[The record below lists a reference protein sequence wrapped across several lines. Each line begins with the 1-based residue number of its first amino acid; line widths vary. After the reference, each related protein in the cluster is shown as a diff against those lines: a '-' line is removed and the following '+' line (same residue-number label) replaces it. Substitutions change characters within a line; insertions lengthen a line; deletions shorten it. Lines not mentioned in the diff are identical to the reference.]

1 MQKRGKERKKMEVER
16 ITEAKR
22 KAEREREE
30 AEHAEIL
37 RRGKEARQ
45 EKIAAAKREASQ
57 VLSSFREPK
66 QVEAKA
72 RAKAKTEARNK
83 AQQWNRIIIDLRV
96 FFKRKRVQARKVM
109 DETEKTTMLDSKR
122 IFEGKIRKLA

>member
-1 MQKRGKERKKMEVER
+1 MEVER
-16 ITEAKR
+16 ITEAQGE
-22 KAEREREE
+22 AEGEREE
-30 AEHAEIL
+30 AEHAEII

-72 RAKAKTEARNK
+72 RAKAKTEDRNK
-83 AQQWNRIIIDLRV
+83 TQQWNRIIIDLRV